1 MQGGHSTTR
10 PQLHFLNNNKIASF
24 ADRNVWKEGDSA
36 DIQCPQGPQLSD
48 GESNPLSL
56 AWPVAQ
62 YALTTRLWGQ
72 RIIVIIS
79 DNEHSSLY

>member
-1 MQGGHSTTR
+1 MRKMCREKVTAMIYAA
-10 PQLHFLNNNKIASF
+10 L
-24 ADRNVWKEGDSA
+24 
-36 DIQCPQGPQLSD
+36 PQGPQLSD